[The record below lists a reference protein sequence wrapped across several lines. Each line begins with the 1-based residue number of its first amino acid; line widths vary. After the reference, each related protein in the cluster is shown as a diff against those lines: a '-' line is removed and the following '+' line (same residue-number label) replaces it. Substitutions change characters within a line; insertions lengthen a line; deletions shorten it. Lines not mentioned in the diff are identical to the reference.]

1 MVLMVPATH
10 GHAPRRPL
18 MTQTVGASPVVAHH
32 GKVSTVA
39 RPWRSPVMA
48 KFTPVTSHV
57 PGLGDHGLASGLIV
71 THQPSSVSL
80 DGRWRL
86 YLENGDELTIE
97 GHLPNPMRWG
107 YHFLEQLDGPGRA
120 DLIVSPGQCYW
131 PRGLRQWGWAVQL
144 YSLRS
149 EATWGIGDLVDLA
162 QLCAWSA
169 QIGAEV
175 VMTNPLHAPRMAP
188 RFEPSPYFPSSR
200 CFQNPIY
207 LRPEEILTSQRVG
220 PREPHPGTGT
230 VLDYDAVWRAKSAAL
245 EEIWNT
251 AEARV
256 GLAQRLSA
264 QPDPT
269 LLEAFA
275 TFCAI
280 TEIHPGPWSG
290 WPSGLRGP
298 GTASVAEF
306 ARARR
311 GRVDFYSFLQ
321 VALDD
326 QMGRAA
332 SSGVGLA
339 RDLAVG
345 VAPDGFD
352 AWMWQDCMVAD
363 ASVGAPPDEFNP
375 AGQDWGL
382 MAFEPA
388 ALRQARYRPLI
399 AALRAGFRHG
409 VGLRIDHVMGLFR
422 LFMVPK
428 GSDPT
433 AGSYIQA
440 NPAELLDLVALES
453 WRARAWVVGEDLGTV
468 GPGVRDELAR
478 RRLASYKLAWFEDAP
493 PSAYPPLALAC
504 AGTHDLPTL
513 AGLWSGS
520 DLVDQAEAGITPN
533 PDAAAEMKA
542 RLRRNFAIGAVVATR
557 IDPRAPKGVAPPEGE
572 VDPEDDMGEV
582 DEWGQRAV
590 ALARGLGRSPAGLVL
605 LTLEDALGLAHRHN
619 MPGTVDS
626 WPNWRMLLPEG
637 LATMVADPRVAA
649 VARAL
654 TSARSKSLT

>member
-1 MVLMVPATH
+1 M
-10 GHAPRRPL
+10 
-18 MTQTVGASPVVAHH
+18 
-32 GKVSTVA
+32 
-39 RPWRSPVMA
+39 
-48 KFTPVTSHV
+48 
-57 PGLGDHGLASGLIV
+57 IV
-71 THQPSSVSL
+71 THDPASVSL

-97 GHLPNPMRWG
+97 GGLPDSTSWG
-107 YHFLEQLDGPGRA
+107 YHRLEQLDGPGQA

-149 EATWGIGDLVDLA
+149 EGTWGIGDLVDLA
-162 QLCAWSA
+162 QLCQWSA

-175 VMTNPLHAPRMAP
+175 VMTNPLHAPRLAP

-207 LRPEEILTSQRVG
+207 LRPEEILTAWSGG
-220 PREPHPGTGT
+220 PREPHPDADA

-245 EEIWNT
+245 EEVWNT
-251 AEARV
+251 AEARA
-256 GLAQRLSA
+256 GLGHRLSV

-269 LLEAFA
+269 LLEEFA
-275 TFCAI
+275 TFCAMA
-280 TEIHPGPWSG
+280 EVHPGPWGG
-290 WPSGLRGP
+290 WPSGLRRP

-311 GRVDFYSFLQ
+311 DRVDFYSFLQ

-326 QMGRAA
+326 QMARAA

-339 RDLAVG
+339 HDLAVG

-382 MAFEPA
+382 SAFEPD
-388 ALRQARYRPLI
+388 ALRQARYRPLV

-433 AGSYIQA
+433 SGSYIQA
-440 NPAELLDLVALES
+440 NPAELLDVVALES

-478 RRLASYKLAWFEDAP
+478 RRLASYKVAWFEDAP

-520 DLVDQAEAGITPN
+520 DLVDQAQAGITPN
-533 PDAAAEMKA
+533 LDAAAEMKA
-542 RLRRNFAIGAVVATR
+542 RLRRNFAIGEGMATE
-557 IDPRAPKGVAPPEGE
+557 IDPQAPEGVAPPEVTGG
-572 VDPEDDMGEV
+572 PEGDRGTV
-582 DEWGQRAV
+582 DELGQRAV
-590 ALARGLGRSPAGLVL
+590 ALALGLGRSPAGLALV
-605 LTLEDALGLAHRHN
+605 TLEDALGLAHRHN

-637 LATMVADPRVAA
+637 LADMVADPRVAA
-649 VARAL
+649 VAQAMTRG
-654 TSARSKSLT
+654 RSNSPTWIG